1 MTARLSDWL
10 AACLVLLI
18 RGYQWLVSP
27 WLGPC
32 CRYEPSCS
40 GYAVEAID
48 RHGVMRGSWL
58 ALRRLSRCHPV
69 GGSGYDPVP

>member
-1 MTARLSDWL
+1 MTTWLSSWL
-10 AACLVLLI
+10 SALLTLLI

-48 RHGVMRGSWL
+48 RHGAMRGGWL
-58 ALRRLSRCHPV
+58 TVRRLSRCHPM

>member
-1 MTARLSDWL
+1 MMAWLSGWL
-10 AACLVLLI
+10 AACLTLLI

-27 WLGPC
+27 WLGLC

-48 RHGVMRGSWL
+48 RHGAIRGSWL

>member
-1 MTARLSDWL
+1 MTTWLSSWL
-10 AACLVLLI
+10 SALLTLLI

-48 RHGVMRGSWL
+48 RHGALRGSWL
-58 ALRRLSRCHPV
+58 TLRRLSRCHPM

>member
-1 MTARLSDWL
+1 MTAWLSGWL
-10 AACLVLLI
+10 AVCLTLLI

-32 CRYEPSCS
+32 CRYQPSCS
-40 GYAVEAID
+40 GYALEALD
-48 RHGVMRGSWL
+48 RHGAMRGSWL
-58 ALRRLSRCHPV
+58 ALRRLSRCHPM

>member
-1 MTARLSDWL
+1 MTAWLSGWL
-10 AACLVLLI
+10 AVSLTLLI

-32 CRYEPSCS
+32 CRYQPGCS
-40 GYAVEAID
+40 GYAMEAVD
-48 RHGVMRGSWL
+48 RHGAVRGSWL
-58 ALRRLSRCHPV
+58 ALRRLSRCHPM

>member
-1 MTARLSDWL
+1 MTAWLSGWL
-10 AACLVLLI
+10 AVSLTLLI

-32 CRYEPSCS
+32 CRYQPSCS
-40 GYAVEAID
+40 GYAMEALD
-48 RHGVMRGSWL
+48 RHGAMRGSWL
-58 ALRRLSRCHPV
+58 ALRRLSRCHPM

>member
-1 MTARLSDWL
+1 MTTWLSSWL
-10 AACLVLLI
+10 SALLTLLI

-48 RHGVMRGSWL
+48 RHGALRGGWL
-58 ALRRLSRCHPV
+58 TLRRLSRCHPM

>member
-1 MTARLSDWL
+1 MTAWLSGWL
-10 AACLVLLI
+10 AVSLTLLI

-32 CRYEPSCS
+32 CRYQPSCS
-40 GYAVEAID
+40 GYATEALD
-48 RHGVMRGSWL
+48 RHGAMRGSWL
-58 ALRRLSRCHPV
+58 ALRRLSRCHPM

>member
-1 MTARLSDWL
+1 MMAWLSGWL
-10 AACLVLLI
+10 TACLTLLI

-40 GYAVEAID
+40 VYALEAID
-48 RHGVMRGSWL
+48 RHGTLRGSWL
-58 ALRRLSRCHPV
+58 SLRRLSRCHPV
-69 GGSGYDPVP
+69 GGSGYDPGP

>member
-1 MTARLSDWL
+1 MTTWLSSWL
-10 AACLVLLI
+10 SALLTLLI

-48 RHGVMRGSWL
+48 RHGAARGSWL
-58 ALRRLSRCHPV
+58 TLRRLSRCHPM

>member
-1 MTARLSDWL
+1 MTARLSGWL
-10 AACLVLLI
+10 TACLILLI
-18 RGYQWLVSP
+18 RAYQWLLSP

-48 RHGVMRGSWL
+48 RHGALRGSWL